1 MQMINY
7 CPLKT
12 IIVCECALY
21 DLETFLSHQDYIQR
35 REERDDV
42 IKDIVSG
49 LSELQ
54 KHNIG
59 KNNID
64 PQQIYMNLIN
74 KIPGPFFQ

>member
-21 DLETFLSHQDYIQR
+21 DLETFLGHQDYIQR